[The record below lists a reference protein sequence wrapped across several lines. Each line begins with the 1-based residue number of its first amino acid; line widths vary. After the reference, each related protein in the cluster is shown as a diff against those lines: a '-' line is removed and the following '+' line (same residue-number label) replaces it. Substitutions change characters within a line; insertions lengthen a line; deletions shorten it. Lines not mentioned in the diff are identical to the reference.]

1 MANELLEFNAQAEF
15 DFKMSSFAERGQK
28 QELENDCKQAVS
40 HAKSSFKEMCL
51 LALTLNEI
59 KQKRHWEDVI
69 NPKTGTAFFNTAFD
83 EFTNYAFGLSKTQ
96 TSNYLRISQFVCWH
110 GEDRGEIEPAY
121 KGYGYSQLVEL
132 APVPPSHRAYFNS
145 DMTVD
150 QMRLAKD
157 YVKHSAEFLDE
168 KKKEGFDLL
177 EKATEWKE
185 REKTS
190 VSAKTEQLEGQTSL
204 FDDEETDGEDM
215 RNSTSDFNERGD
227 EVDDST
233 KVTEYERESA
243 IKTALTCYENTAIAI
258 YKKYKKNPLH
268 SEFVDYIKHT
278 YGLGGGYNKGLS
290 LDYNHKGLTVE
301 KRSATFRVEYSIFMT
316 WAQVAKRIVVLIN
329 NDEYLDSAV
338 KFAIDEQLK
347 KQDTETLEHVEE
359 VDEVEEIAEE
369 IENTVCAG
377 ALNPPL
383 DYVETVSEEIEREY
397 IPERDD
403 YDELDETQEDMQA
416 DMETIEEDA
425 EKSLPAEEGQPYAYR
440 EPLKAP
446 YVDFSSRKKI
456 REFLANYDK
465 WNIATCFPAYMFTLR
480 EFVFRNGM
488 IILAMTNEGCNDLST
503 MKSNH
508 TALRYFWQLKDFTTF
523 EVTASELE
531 RVIPLIKDELNGGA
545 Q

>member
-15 DFKMSSFAERGQK
+15 NFKMSIFAECGQK
-28 QELENDCKQAVS
+28 EELESDCRQAVE
-40 HAKSSFKEMCL
+40 HAKSSFKEICL
-51 LALTLNEI
+51 LALQLNEI
-59 KQKRHWEDVI
+59 KQKGHWENVI

-215 RNSTSDFNERGD
+215 RNPTSDFNERGD
-227 EVDDST
+227 
-233 KVTEYERESA
+233 
-243 IKTALTCYENTAIAI
+243 
-258 YKKYKKNPLH
+258 
-268 SEFVDYIKHT
+268 
-278 YGLGGGYNKGLS
+278 
-290 LDYNHKGLTVE
+290 
-301 KRSATFRVEYSIFMT
+301 
-316 WAQVAKRIVVLIN
+316 
-329 NDEYLDSAV
+329 
-338 KFAIDEQLK
+338 
-347 KQDTETLEHVEE
+347 E

-369 IENTVCAG
+369 IEQNACVLIGYGDDCEPAEGEVWQGGGIDRDT
-377 ALNPPL
+377 
-383 DYVETVSEEIEREY
+383 
-397 IPERDD
+397 DD
-403 YDELDETQEDMQA
+403 YDEQAETQEDMQA
-416 DMETIEEDA
+416 EMATIEEDA
-425 EKSLPAEEGQPYAYR
+425 EKSLPAEEVPS
-440 EPLKAP
+440 
-446 YVDFSSRKKI
+446 VDLSTIAKI
-456 REFLANYDK
+456 REFLHGYDK
-465 WNIATCFPAYMFTLR
+465 WGRRFSAYPL
-480 EFVFRNGM
+480 EFMSVYYHSFRNGRA
-488 IILAMTNEGCNDLST
+488 ILAVLSPCCSDMGQMKTDHFKVRYYWKNEPNGT
-503 MKSNH
+503 
-508 TALRYFWQLKDFTTF
+508 FF
-523 EVTASELE
+523 EVTTRELE

>member
-15 DFKMSSFAERGQK
+15 NFKMSSFAERGQK
-28 QELENDCKQAVS
+28 EELESDCKQAVE
-40 HAKSSFKEMCL
+40 HAKSSFKEICL
-51 LALTLNEI
+51 LALQLNEI
-59 KQKRHWEDVI
+59 KQKGHWENVI

-190 VSAKTEQLEGQTSL
+190 VLAKTEQLEGQTSL
-204 FDDEETDGEDM
+204 FDDEETEGEDM
-215 RNSTSDFNERGD
+215 RNPTSDLDERGE

-233 KVTEYERESA
+233 KVTECEREST

-338 KFAIDEQLK
+338 KYSIDEQLK
-347 KQDTETLEHVEE
+347 KQDSETLEL
-359 VDEVEEIAEE
+359 VEEIA
-369 IENTVCAG
+369 G
-377 ALNPPL
+377 
-383 DYVETVSEEIEREY
+383 EEIEREY
-397 IPERDD
+397 IPERDE

-416 DMETIEEDA
+416 EMATIEEDA
-425 EKSLPAEEGQPYAYR
+425 EKSLPAEEVQPVKQKKYKFDTRDEIRYFLEDYKNWNFR
-440 EPLKAP
+440 E
-446 YVDFSSRKKI
+446 DI
-456 REFLANYDK
+456 RTAFTKVGYFYTLATFD
-465 WNIATCFPAYMFTLR
+465 
-480 EFVFRNGM
+480 
-488 IILAMTNEGCNDLST
+488 IINVVEVQTITNENL
-503 MKSNH
+503 M
-508 TALRYFWQLKDFTTF
+508 
-523 EVTASELE
+523 SELE
-531 RVIPLIKDELNGGA
+531 TIEDGGPLYFLHRAKFKDQPSIMVGKRQLENYLMA
-545 Q
+545 KRDILVRY

>member
-59 KQKRHWEDVI
+59 KQKGHWENVI

-145 DMTVD
+145 GMTVD

-227 EVDDST
+227 EVD
-233 KVTEYERESA
+233 
-243 IKTALTCYENTAIAI
+243 
-258 YKKYKKNPLH
+258 
-268 SEFVDYIKHT
+268 
-278 YGLGGGYNKGLS
+278 
-290 LDYNHKGLTVE
+290 
-301 KRSATFRVEYSIFMT
+301 
-316 WAQVAKRIVVLIN
+316 
-329 NDEYLDSAV
+329 
-338 KFAIDEQLK
+338 
-347 KQDTETLEHVEE
+347 
-359 VDEVEEIAEE
+359 EVEEIAEE

-397 IPERDD
+397 IPERDE

-416 DMETIEEDA
+416 EMATIEEDA
-425 EKSLPAEEGQPYAYR
+425 EKSLPAEEMQPYAYR
-440 EPLKAP
+440 EPSKAP
-446 YVDFSSRKKI
+446 YVDFSSRAKI
-456 REFLANYDK
+456 RAFLANYDK
-465 WNIATCFPAYMFTLR
+465 WNIASCFPAYMFTLR

>member
-15 DFKMSSFAERGQK
+15 NFKMSSFAERGQK
-28 QELENDCKQAVS
+28 EELESDCRQAVE

-51 LALTLNEI
+51 LALQLNEI
-59 KQKRHWEDVI
+59 KQKGHWEHVI
-69 NPKTGTAFFNTAFD
+69 NPKTGTSFFNTTFD

-190 VSAKTEQLEGQTSL
+190 APAKTEQLEGQTSL

-215 RNSTSDFNERGD
+215 RNPTSDFNERGED
-227 EVDDST
+227 
-233 KVTEYERESA
+233 
-243 IKTALTCYENTAIAI
+243 
-258 YKKYKKNPLH
+258 
-268 SEFVDYIKHT
+268 
-278 YGLGGGYNKGLS
+278 
-290 LDYNHKGLTVE
+290 
-301 KRSATFRVEYSIFMT
+301 
-316 WAQVAKRIVVLIN
+316 
-329 NDEYLDSAV
+329 
-338 KFAIDEQLK
+338 
-347 KQDTETLEHVEE
+347 

-383 DYVETVSEEIEREY
+383 DYVETVSEEMEREY

-403 YDELDETQEDMQA
+403 YDEQAETQEDIQA
-416 DMETIEEDA
+416 EMATIEEDA
-425 EKSLPAEEGQPYAYR
+425 EKSLPAEEVPSVNLSTNA
-440 EPLKAP
+440 
-446 YVDFSSRKKI
+446 KI
-456 REFLANYDK
+456 REFLHGFDK
-465 WNIATCFPAYMFTLR
+465 WGRRFCAYPL
-480 EFVFRNGM
+480 EFMSVYYHSFRNGRA
-488 IILAMTNEGCNDLST
+488 ILAVLSPCCSDMGQMKTDHSTVRYYWKND
-503 MKSNH
+503 SNGK
-508 TALRYFWQLKDFTTF
+508 FF
-523 EVTASELE
+523 EVTTRELE
-531 RVIPLIKDELNGGA
+531 RVIPLIKDEL
-545 Q
+545 

>member
-15 DFKMSSFAERGQK
+15 NFKMSSFAERGQK
-28 QELENDCKQAVS
+28 EELESDCKQAVE
-40 HAKSSFKEMCL
+40 HAKSSFKEICL
-51 LALTLNEI
+51 LALQLNEI
-59 KQKRHWEDVI
+59 KQKGHWENVI

-145 DMTVD
+145 GMTVD

-215 RNSTSDFNERGD
+215 RNPTSNFNERGD
-227 EVDDST
+227 
-233 KVTEYERESA
+233 
-243 IKTALTCYENTAIAI
+243 
-258 YKKYKKNPLH
+258 
-268 SEFVDYIKHT
+268 
-278 YGLGGGYNKGLS
+278 
-290 LDYNHKGLTVE
+290 
-301 KRSATFRVEYSIFMT
+301 
-316 WAQVAKRIVVLIN
+316 
-329 NDEYLDSAV
+329 
-338 KFAIDEQLK
+338 
-347 KQDTETLEHVEE
+347 E

-397 IPERDD
+397 IPERDE

-416 DMETIEEDA
+416 DMETIEEEA
-425 EKSLPAEEGQPYAYR
+425 EKSLPAEEDF
-440 EPLKAP
+440 EP
-446 YVDFSSRKKI
+446 
-456 REFLANYDK
+456 
-465 WNIATCFPAYMFTLR
+465 
-480 EFVFRNGM
+480 
-488 IILAMTNEGCNDLST
+488 IL
-503 MKSNH
+503 
-508 TALRYFWQLKDFTTF
+508 
-523 EVTASELE
+523 
-531 RVIPLIKDELNGGA
+531 RVIPTKKEYKFNTRDEIRFFVSDYKNWHTREDIRTPFAETGYWCTLKNFDIINVLEANTISNRSLLSEAEEIEEKGPIYFLYRAKYQNQPSVMIGKVQLEVYLMA
-545 Q
+545 IRDSLK

>member
-15 DFKMSSFAERGQK
+15 NFKMSSFAERGQK

-59 KQKRHWEDVI
+59 KQKGHWENVI

-96 TSNYLRISQFVCWH
+96 TSNYLRISQFVCWY

-190 VSAKTEQLEGQTSL
+190 APAKTEQLEGQTSL

-215 RNSTSDFNERGD
+215 RNPTSDFNERGD
-227 EVDDST
+227 EVD
-233 KVTEYERESA
+233 
-243 IKTALTCYENTAIAI
+243 
-258 YKKYKKNPLH
+258 
-268 SEFVDYIKHT
+268 
-278 YGLGGGYNKGLS
+278 
-290 LDYNHKGLTVE
+290 
-301 KRSATFRVEYSIFMT
+301 
-316 WAQVAKRIVVLIN
+316 
-329 NDEYLDSAV
+329 
-338 KFAIDEQLK
+338 
-347 KQDTETLEHVEE
+347 
-359 VDEVEEIAEE
+359 EVEEIAEE
-369 IENTVCAG
+369 IAKYN
-377 ALNPPL
+377 
-383 DYVETVSEEIEREY
+383 
-397 IPERDD
+397 
-403 YDELDETQEDMQA
+403 
-416 DMETIEEDA
+416 
-425 EKSLPAEEGQPYAYR
+425 K
-440 EPLKAP
+440 
-446 YVDFSSRKKI
+446 
-456 REFLANYDK
+456 
-465 WNIATCFPAYMFTLR
+465 
-480 EFVFRNGM
+480 
-488 IILAMTNEGCNDLST
+488 
-503 MKSNH
+503 
-508 TALRYFWQLKDFTTF
+508 
-523 EVTASELE
+523 
-531 RVIPLIKDELNGGA
+531 
-545 Q
+545 